1 MTIYIYLFVL
11 LMLILGILAINF
23 IRHQKIGDHSFL
35 YGFLL
40 SFLAYLASSIIF
52 FCALMLRRMTIHN
65 IQFGVLDI
73 ILDSIIVPVMV
84 AIPWLPVG
92 IITGLIS
99 WKKGNKLGLRFFY
112 IFLLLIIIGLSI
124 VFLNTNYTIEYGLKH
139 AIL

>member
-1 MTIYIYLFVL
+1 MTIYIFLFIL

-23 IRHQKIGDHSFL
+23 IWHQKIGDHSFL
-35 YGFLL
+35 YAFSL

>member
-1 MTIYIYLFVL
+1 
-11 LMLILGILAINF
+11 
-23 IRHQKIGDHSFL
+23 
-35 YGFLL
+35 GFSL

>member
-23 IRHQKIGDHSFL
+23 IRDQKIGDHSFL

-99 WKKGNKLGLRFFY
+99 WKKGNKLGLLFFY

-139 AIL
+139 TIL